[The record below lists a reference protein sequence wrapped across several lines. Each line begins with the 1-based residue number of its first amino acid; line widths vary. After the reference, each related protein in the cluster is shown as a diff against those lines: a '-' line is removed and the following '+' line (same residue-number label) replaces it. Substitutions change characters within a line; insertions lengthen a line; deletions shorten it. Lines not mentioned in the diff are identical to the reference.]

1 MQLNEAPFDQP
12 KGQIVATHST
22 EENEDNG
29 LLQRRNFTGTGV
41 KISTGN
47 MTTNE
52 QDSMDTET
60 DISAGQ
66 KMLSAVSGSLL
77 TSLLGER
84 PFLVLCSYLA
94 NLCA

>member
-1 MQLNEAPFDQP
+1 MQLNEASFDQP
-12 KGQIVATHST
+12 RGQIVATHST
-22 EENEDNG
+22 EKYEDKG
-29 LLQRRNFTGTGV
+29 RLQRQKVTGV
-41 KISTGN
+41 GVKNPIGS
-47 MTTNE
+47 MTMNE

-77 TSLLGER
+77 TSLLGKR
-84 PFLVLCSYLA
+84 PFSVLCSYLA

>member
-12 KGQIVATHST
+12 KGKIVATHST
-22 EENEDNG
+22 EEHEDKG
-29 LLQRRNFTGTGV
+29 RLQRQKVTGIGV
-41 KISTGN
+41 KNSVGN
-47 MTTNE
+47 MTTKE
-52 QDSMDTET
+52 QDSTDTET

-77 TSLLGER
+77 TSLLGGR
-84 PFLVLCSYLA
+84 PFSVLCSYLA